1 MDDDEE
7 VIPIINNGGRE
18 GQKIKPSESMD
29 EHVKVKGGEDDDEDI
44 GEQDDGSG
52 HVSSLACGYVC
63 VVSYHHDINF
73 VSFFAFSLHYIIFA
87 TRT

>member
-1 MDDDEE
+1 MYMYDHT
-7 VIPIINNGGRE
+7 
-18 GQKIKPSESMD
+18 QPSESMEGGEYDDEMID
-29 EHVKVKGGEDDDEDI
+29 EH
-44 GEQDDGSG
+44 GSSVTR
-52 HVSSLACGYVC
+52 VSSLACGYVC